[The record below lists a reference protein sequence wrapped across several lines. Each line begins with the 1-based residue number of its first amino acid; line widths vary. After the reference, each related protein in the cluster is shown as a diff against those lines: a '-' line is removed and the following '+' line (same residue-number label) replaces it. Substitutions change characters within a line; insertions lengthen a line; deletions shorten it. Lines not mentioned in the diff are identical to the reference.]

1 MQKFT
6 ALTQL
11 NKNVFRALE
20 YRPKLVRT
28 SGFADSREKKA
39 GTPDS
44 LGPGSFRDLNPVR
57 RAVRME
63 KKDEKKVE
71 MM

>member
-1 MQKFT
+1 MQRFT
-6 ALTQL
+6 SNSTEPKCISSFGILL
-11 NKNVFRALE
+11 
-20 YRPKLVRT
+20 KLVGT

-39 GTPDS
+39 RTPDS

>member
-1 MQKFT
+1 M
-6 ALTQL
+6 
-11 NKNVFRALE
+11 E
-20 YRPKLVRT
+20 YCLKLVGT

-39 GTPDS
+39 RTPDS